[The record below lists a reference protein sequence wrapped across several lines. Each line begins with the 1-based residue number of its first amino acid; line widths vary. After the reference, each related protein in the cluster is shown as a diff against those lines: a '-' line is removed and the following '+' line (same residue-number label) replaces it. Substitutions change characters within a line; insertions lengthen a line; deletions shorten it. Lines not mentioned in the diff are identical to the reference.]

1 MAGASAERQENA
13 FVKAIN
19 DAAKKNPAGIKVKA
33 GSQTISGVIKAE
45 KFAGRQV
52 SGSEPYIDV
61 NLHLADGKT
70 TVGISMKGESAPSL
84 AGGGLK
90 GINLAVP
97 GLANKFMKAVLTHLK
112 KKIKPGDKVPD
123 CYGKIS
129 DQHKV
134 KIVVGNKDMGGPIDY
149 MYIGNMTPVSN
160 YNKSTNTLA
169 FNNGNFY
176 EATKYAK
183 SHDLYFRLRAR
194 REDQVFDPTAKD
206 SMNVP
211 KIYSKSPSKGDSAG
225 RIVVTD
231 KVPNNAL
238 ENVVNIV

>member
-1 MAGASAERQENA
+1 MAGAAAERQENA
-13 FVKAIN
+13 FVDAIN
-19 DAAKKNPAGIKVKA
+19 DTVKLKKSGIKVKA
-33 GSQTISGVIKAE
+33 GSVTISGVIKAE
-45 KFAGRQV
+45 KFTGRQI

-70 TVGISMKGESAPSL
+70 TVGISMKGTSAPSL

-112 KKIKPGDKVPD
+112 KKISAGDKVPD
-123 CYGKIS
+123 VYGKIS
-129 DQHKV
+129 DQHKT

-149 MYIGNMTPVSN
+149 MYIGNMSPSSN
-160 YNKSTNTLA
+160 YNKSTNTLT
-169 FNNGNFY
+169 FSNGNFY
-176 EATKYAK
+176 EAVKYAR

-194 REDQVFDPTAKD
+194 REDQVFDPDAKD
-206 SMNVP
+206 GQNIP

-231 KVPNNAL
+231 KVPNNAKD
-238 ENVVNIV
+238 NVINII

>member
-1 MAGASAERQENA
+1 MAGASAERQENT
-13 FVKAIN
+13 FVDSIN
-19 DAAKKNPAGIKVKA
+19 NAVKKNPAGIKVKA

-45 KFAGRQV
+45 KFTGRQI

-70 TVGISMKGESAPSL
+70 TVGISMKGNTAPSL

-97 GLANKFMKAVLTHLK
+97 GLANKFMKAVLEHLK

-134 KIVVGNKDMGGPIDY
+134 KIVVGNTDMGGPIDY
-149 MYIGNMTPVSN
+149 MYIGNTQGLSI
-160 YNKSTNTLA
+160 YGS
-169 FNNGNFY
+169 
-176 EATKYAK
+176 
-183 SHDLYFRLRAR
+183 
-194 REDQVFDPTAKD
+194 
-206 SMNVP
+206 VP
-211 KIYSKSPSKGDSAG
+211 
-225 RIVVTD
+225 
-231 KVPNNAL
+231 
-238 ENVVNIV
+238 

>member
-1 MAGASAERQENA
+1 
-13 FVKAIN
+13 
-19 DAAKKNPAGIKVKA
+19 
-33 GSQTISGVIKAE
+33 
-45 KFAGRQV
+45 
-52 SGSEPYIDV
+52 
-61 NLHLADGKT
+61 
-70 TVGISMKGESAPSL
+70 
-84 AGGGLK
+84 
-90 GINLAVP
+90 
-97 GLANKFMKAVLTHLK
+97 MKAVLTHLK

-123 CYGKIS
+123 CYCKIS

-134 KIVVGNKDMGGPIDY
+134 KIVVGNTDMGGPIDY

-160 YNKSTNTLA
+160 YNKSTNTLS

-183 SHDLYFRLRAR
+183 SHDLYFRLRAG

-238 ENVVNIV
+238 QNVVNIV